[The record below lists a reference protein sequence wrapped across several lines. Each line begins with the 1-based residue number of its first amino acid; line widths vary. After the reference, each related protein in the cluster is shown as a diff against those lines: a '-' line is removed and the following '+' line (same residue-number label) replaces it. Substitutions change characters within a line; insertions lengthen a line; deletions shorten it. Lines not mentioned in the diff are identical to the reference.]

1 MKYKFLLI
9 ALVFI
14 YACGTSSQEASD
26 EDQELTNEETGL
38 EEDSSSD
45 PREISENQ
53 MEGLS
58 ATPPNEEEIGLP
70 YYPGAD
76 YIPSSGTGGLLLMF
90 ATKDSPADVTEFYKG
105 KLTDWTYNED
115 YGLFWEGSGDLGYA
129 EIIRTKKTV
138 AISAY
143 TIMSY
148 QSAVSITIPE

>member
-1 MKYKFLLI
+1 
-9 ALVFI
+9 
-14 YACGTSSQEASD
+14 
-26 EDQELTNEETGL
+26 
-38 EEDSSSD
+38 
-45 PREISENQ
+45 
-53 MEGLS
+53 MEGLP
-58 ATPPNEEEIGLP
+58 ATPPNEEEIGVP

-90 ATKDSPADVTEFYKG
+90 ATENSPADVTEFYKG